1 MFKIMSF
8 LLMYLLFQPAVMAN
22 SCINLASLTW
32 LVGHW
37 ESENSQLIINE
48 SWHRVSDKTFEG
60 AGETFSVKK
69 NKIVSSETL
78 RIVEMSGEIFYL
90 AKVPSNDSP
99 VAFKLTD
106 CTENTAVF
114 ENSQHDFPKKI
125 SYQYE
130 QNKGITVFVSGEN
143 GEGFLIEYTSVKDSA
158 HL

>member
-1 MFKIMSF
+1 MALGVVGFCLRKLVSRACLF
-8 LLMYLLFQPAVMAN
+8 LCTP
-22 SCINLASLTW
+22 IN
-32 LVGHW
+32 
-37 ESENSQLIINE
+37 IIGCRQQGQ
-48 SWHRVSDKTFEG
+48 HRVSDKTFEG

-69 NKIVSSETL
+69 NKIVNSETL

-143 GEGFLIEYTSVKDSA
+143 GEGFLIEYTAVKDSA